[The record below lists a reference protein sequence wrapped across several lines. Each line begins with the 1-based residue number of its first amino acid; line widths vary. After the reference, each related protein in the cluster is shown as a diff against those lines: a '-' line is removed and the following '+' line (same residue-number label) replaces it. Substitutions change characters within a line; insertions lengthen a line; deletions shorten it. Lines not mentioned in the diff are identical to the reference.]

1 MSNFRDVCVRKLV
14 CLANYLVKGTITF
27 VPPRKVEYTEKE
39 LQKAREWGQNEFRK
53 ACESAWE
60 KYMEGLDHS
69 PKVIVLAIPIDGK
82 AEKEVGFFNPVF
94 KAKNRPGPSHVSLT
108 VGDDEDE

>member
-1 MSNFRDVCVRKLV
+1 MNNFRNACIRNLVYLANKLV
-14 CLANYLVKGTITF
+14 SGTITF

-39 LQKAREWGQNEFRK
+39 LQKARDWGQNEFRK

-60 KYMEGLDHS
+60 TYMEGLDHS
-69 PKVIVLAIPIDGK
+69 PKVIVLAIPIDVK
-82 AEKEVGFFNPVF
+82 AEKAVGFFNPVF
-94 KAKNRPGPSHVSLT
+94 KEKSKPPTSHVSLT

>member
-1 MSNFRDVCVRKLV
+1 MSNFVNGCISKLV
-14 CLANYLVKGTITF
+14 YLANKLVSGTITF
-27 VPPRKVEYTEKE
+27 VPPRKVEYTEQE
-39 LQKAREWGQNEFRK
+39 LQKARDWGQNEFRK

-69 PKVIVLAIPIDGK
+69 PKVIVLAIPMDGK
-82 AEKEVGFFNPVF
+82 AEKEMGFFNPIF
-94 KAKNRPGPSHVSLT
+94 KVRRKPQPHHISLT